1 MKQQPEYALQC
12 AFVAYCARQYP
23 ELIVFSDTA
32 AHIPKTVKQ
41 QLRANKLQSC
51 GKWPDLFI
59 AQPSGEY
66 CGLFMEFKAE
76 SPFYKKKDGVLK
88 QVERNEGQHDTMLR
102 LRSKGYAALFVWE
115 LPQCIAVLNNYLD
128 GKEITQAAKKTEK
141 KEITNNMSA
150 AEFVKAT
157 KAGRLKIKKR

>member
-1 MKQQPEYALQC
+1 MNQQPEYLLQC
-12 AFVAYCARQYP
+12 AFVAYCARHYSD
-23 ELIVFSDTA
+23 LIVFSDTA

-41 QLRANKLQSC
+41 QLRANKLQTG
-51 GKWPDLFI
+51 GKWLDIFI

-66 CGLFMEFKAE
+66 CGLMMELKAE
-76 SPFYKKKDGVLK
+76 TPFKKDGVTLLK
-88 QVERNEGQHDTMLR
+88 NEHIEAQHDTMLR
-102 LRSKGYAALFVWE
+102 LRSRGYAALFVWE

-141 KEITNNMSA
+141 KEITNMSA
-150 AEFVKAT
+150 AEFIKAT